1 MASLA
6 DCAGVPHADRVSP
19 GGFMLA
25 EPVTDDEVNTI
36 WRGDP
41 FEQDLGS
48 AGKPRCFPEVKID
61 NWVLRDGD
69 LVYGTP
75 SDKGAPMEIGLV
87 EGLFVGKDSDG
98 EECKN
103 AYLRWFWPA
112 KDVQHSL
119 KDVHAREIF
128 ISDTYNEWPLEG
140 IEGCALEP

>member
-1 MASLA
+1 MAALA
-6 DCAGVPHADRVSP
+6 DCAGVPHPARVSP
-19 GGFMLA
+19 GGIMVA
-25 EPVTDDEVNTI
+25 EPVTDDEVNTT

-48 AGKPRCFPEVKID
+48 AGKPRCYPEVKID

-69 LVYGTP
+69 VIYATP
-75 SDKGAPMEIGLV
+75 SEQGSSMEIGII
-87 EGLFVGKDSDG
+87 EGLFVGKDSDN